1 MNICL
6 TRNAVLGGLGH
17 RMKYETNRTQKS
29 SLYIENFLNFLRNCE
44 SEYGMAQADEKESN
58 DETQDILHSLE
69 LEKHEYKEYA
79 KLGKELKA
87 IRQYRR
93 KAKDTIEL
101 TWPIVEWIEQ
111 HKSEIKSLE
120 NLLGVVRK
128 AEKKMDNRIYIPKSK
143 RKQQK
148 IEGVK

>member
-1 MNICL
+1 
-6 TRNAVLGGLGH
+6 
-17 RMKYETNRTQKS
+17 
-29 SLYIENFLNFLRNCE
+29 
-44 SEYGMAQADEKESN
+44 MAQADEKESN